1 MARIKT
7 NGTTE
12 QYQQKK
18 DEILELWSTFMKE
31 YRDLKDTRVK
41 RVFEIINLAGVY
53 DMEDG
58 FYKFV
63 DSVYPMSREDYNELP
78 HHGSKKEFIMYKISH
93 IIANEI
99 YSSFLDD
106 EKFLYIMENLR
117 FIILK
122 GIKVKAEKEIQNRE
136 KKIEELRRVIQKS
149 GC

>member
-1 MARIKT
+1 MAVIK

-12 QYQQKK
+12 QYKQKK
-18 DEILELWSTFMKE
+18 DEILELWATFMGE

-41 RVFEIINLAGVY
+41 RVFEIIDLAGVY

-63 DSVYPMSREDYNELP
+63 DSVYPMSREDYEELP
-78 HHGSKKEFIMYKISH
+78 YHNSKDDFIMHKISH
-93 IIANEI
+93 IIANEL
-99 YSSFLDD
+99 YASFLDD

-122 GIKVKAEKEIQNRE
+122 GIKVKAEKEIKNRE
-136 KKIEELRRVIQKS
+136 KEIEELRKVIQKS